1 MMEELVISNE
11 EAADATRRELVA
23 NIIYDYNRS
32 VARSDYR
39 PLTLLLKDTEGR
51 VVGGLLGKTEWGW
64 LHVGTLAIREEYR
77 NQGYGTKLLA
87 LAEQEAV
94 ERGCHDVFLDTFSFQ
109 APWFYEKRGYAVFGV
124 LENFTEHTRYF
135 LRKRLG

>member
-1 MMEELVISNE
+1 MAEELAISLE
-11 EAADATRRELVA
+11 EGAEPESARVVA

-64 LHVGTLAIREEYR
+64 LHVGTLAIQEEYR
-77 NQGYGTKLLA
+77 GRGYGTKLLA
-87 LAEQEAV
+87 RAEREALA
-94 ERGCHDVFLDTFSFQ
+94 RGCHDAYLDTFSFQ
-109 APWFYEKRGYAVFGV
+109 ARPFYEKLGYEVFGV
-124 LENFTEHTRYF
+124 LENFAEHTRFF